1 MGVKKMLSNAIDQ
14 AAVARTVGYAL
25 GFKDFSEAA
34 RNLPQRITIFSVIQ
48 QSLQA
53 GFTDYNVRHTV
64 SSVQEVLDLF
74 GICPAY
80 YVMRI
85 LKPINGGGIGNIPV
99 DIFPILETTGAKSTG
114 KLTITGTADKTVT
127 HTVVLNG
134 RKFIDSQS
142 AQYVVETGD
151 TATDVATKI
160 IAALNG
166 LLSSSVTASAGGAGE
181 VDMESKWQT
190 LTANEI
196 SLTIDIGTDD
206 AGLTYALP
214 TFING
219 AGAFDLSTA
228 LANIGEVWTTGIIN
242 TFDETL
248 FDVFENFNGV
258 PDPDTGGTG
267 RWNAKTVK
275 PFIACLGTKVAVKA
289 TLLALAAGRES
300 DLTNC
305 LAPAPNSPG
314 FTFEAAANMLGSF
327 MLVMNNRP
335 HSTVADVYY
344 PDMPFPVN
352 NDIGVMKDYN
362 TRDDLVKGGV
372 STVTFD
378 EALGYRSEDFITFRR
393 LATQAEQAKDWRY
406 CRDIVGIDFNVIYQY
421 RLTEETFLVA
431 KTIVNDTDVVDSGV
445 STDVIKPKDWKAIL
459 FDLFEDLGKKALIAD
474 VPFAEASLQVEI
486 SSVNAKRFETTFN
499 YKRTST
505 VRISSTTAFAG
516 FNFG

>member
-1 MGVKKMLSNAIDQ
+1 MLSTAIDA

-25 GFKDFSEAA
+25 GFKDFSEAS

-48 QSLQA
+48 ESLQGA
-53 GFTDYNVRHTV
+53 FTDWNIRHTV

-80 YVMRI
+80 YLMRI
-85 LKPINGGGIGNIPV
+85 LKPVSGGGIGSIPV
-99 DIFPILETTGAKSTG
+99 DIFPILETTGALSVGT
-114 KLTITGTADKTVT
+114 LTITGTADKTVT

-142 AQYVVETGD
+142 AQYVVESGD
-151 TATDVATKI
+151 TATEVAAKVF
-160 IAALNG
+160 AAVNAM
-166 LLSSSVTASAGGAGE
+166 LSASVTGAAGAAGE
-181 VDMESKWQT
+181 VDFTSKWQT

-214 TFING
+214 TFISG

-228 LANIGEVWTTGIIN
+228 LANIGEIWTTGIIN
-242 TFDETL
+242 TFDDSL
-248 FDVFENFNGV
+248 FDVFEDFNGA

-275 PFIACLGTKVAVKA
+275 PFIACLGTKISVKA
-289 TLLALAAGRES
+289 TLLALAAGREA

-305 LAPAPNSPG
+305 LAPAPNSLG
-314 FTFEAAANMLGSF
+314 FTFEAAANMLGAF
-327 MLVMNNRP
+327 MLKMNNKP
-335 HSTVADVYY
+335 HSTAAEVYF
-344 PDMPFPVN
+344 PDMPFPLN
-352 NDIGVMKDYN
+352 GDIGDMKDYN
-362 TRDDLVKGGV
+362 NRDDLVKGGV
-372 STVTFD
+372 STATFD
-378 EALGYRSEDFITFRR
+378 EALGYRIEDFITFRR
-393 LATQAEQAKDWRY
+393 LAAQAEQAKDWRY
-406 CRDIVGIDFNVIYQY
+406 CRDIVGIDFNVAYQY
-421 RLTEETFLVA
+421 RLTEETYLVA
-431 KTIVNDTDVVDSGV
+431 RTIVNDTDVVDSGV
-445 STDVIKPKDWKAIL
+445 SADVIKPKDWKAIL
-459 FDLFEDLGKKALIAD
+459 FDFFEDLGKKALIAD
-474 VPFAEASLQVEI
+474 VAFAEASLQVAI
-486 SSVNAKRFETTFN
+486 SGVNPKRFETTFN